1 MPIETM
7 TVPVISTA
15 HLPSSTAVEDL
26 GVLHAKYKYGYFV
39 WMDESEHE
47 PWYATI
53 REWAKHH
60 ASDEWVRFDCDA
72 DPVPELTTYNW

>member
-7 TVPVISTA
+7 IVPVISTA
-15 HLPSSTAVEDL
+15 HLPSRTAVEDL
-26 GVLHAKYKYGYFV
+26 GVLHAKYAYGCFV

-47 PWYATI
+47 HWYATI
-53 REWAKHH
+53 REWAEAH
-60 ASDEWVRFDCDA
+60 APDGWVRFDCDA

>member
-1 MPIETM
+1 MPIEIM

-26 GVLHAKYKYGYFV
+26 GVIHAKYAYGYFV

-47 PWYATI
+47 HWYATI
-53 REWAKHH
+53 REWAEAH
-60 ASDEWVRFDCDA
+60 APYGWVRFDCDA